1 MRKEVLAD
9 VDGFDVCV
17 TTYEYVKVPEMQ
29 RALATRITWRVVVLD
44 EGHKLKNDLSGVSAA
59 MRKVHAQSILMLTG
73 TPLQNNMRELWA
85 LLNFLYPKVFTDVD
99 PFANSFELS
108 GSEITVSASRLLT
121 AVPCHANPSHNGTC
135 SPSNILCSD
144 RPRRAE
150 RCGITRAAAH
160 AAANENG
167 GGEAPA

>member
-1 MRKEVLAD
+1 MRLHSQDKAERERMRKEVLAD

-121 AVPCHANPSHNGTC
+121 AVPCHA
-135 SPSNILCSD
+135 ILL
-144 RPRRAE
+144 
-150 RCGITRAAAH
+150 TM
-160 AAANENG
+160 
-167 GGEAPA
+167 